1 MSMRRL
7 ILLVL
12 AAGVVLAAAL
22 WWVLRPVSAP
32 SPAQLDVA
40 AALGGVADAGFERA
54 DGSHRFRFPADHGP
68 HPAFRNEWWYFT
80 GNLSAADGRRYG
92 YELSLFR
99 IALAPQAPRR
109 ASAWAGNQV
118 YMGHFAVTDAN
129 GRRFRFFERFARGV
143 LGLAGA
149 RSTPFAVWI
158 EDWRVQADATDP
170 DRWQLTAK
178 AGEVEV
184 ALRLTPVKPIVLQ
197 GERGLSRKS
206 AAPGNASYYYSIPRL
221 DTEGTLTLAGE
232 AVAVRG
238 SSWLDREW
246 STSALGPDQ
255 AGWDWFALQ
264 LDDGRELMVYQL
276 RRRDGSVDPYSAG
289 MLIDRHGVSTPLRVQ
304 DVRVDVVERWPSPRG
319 GVYPARW
326 RLTVPAL
333 DLALD
338 IKPLLSEQ
346 ELMVSVRYWEG
357 AVDVSGGERG
367 RALRGVGYAE
377 LTGYAPAGGGVGR
390 RQP

>member
-1 MSMRRL
+1 MRRL
-7 ILLVL
+7 ILWVL
-12 AAGVVLAAAL
+12 AAGVLLGAAL
-22 WWVLRPVSAP
+22 WWVLRPVPAP
-32 SPAQLDVA
+32 PPAQLDVA
-40 AALGGVADAGFERA
+40 AALGGGGEAGFARA
-54 DGSHRFRFPADHGP
+54 EGPHRFRFPADHGP

-99 IALAPQAPRR
+99 IALAPHAPRR
-109 ASAWAGNQV
+109 ASAWADNQV

-129 GRRFRFFERFARGV
+129 GQRFQFFERFARGA

-149 RSTPFAVWI
+149 RSAPFAVWI

-170 DRWQLTAK
+170 NRWQLTAK
-178 AGEVEV
+178 AGEIDIT
-184 ALRLTPVKPIVLQ
+184 LRLTPSKPIALQ

-221 DTEGTLTLAGE
+221 DTEGMLTLAGQT
-232 AVAVRG
+232 VTVHG

-264 LDDGRELMVYQL
+264 LDDGRELMFYRL
-276 RRRDGSVDPYSAG
+276 RRRDGGVDPFSAG
-289 MLIDRHGVSTPLRVQ
+289 VFVDRRGNSTPLRAQ
-304 DVRVDVVERWPSPRG
+304 DVRVDVMERWPSPRG
-319 GVYPARW
+319 GTYPARW
-326 RLTVPAL
+326 RLTVPAH

-338 IKPLLSEQ
+338 IRPVLADQ
-346 ELMVSVRYWEG
+346 ELMLSVRYWEG
-357 AVDVSGGERG
+357 AVDVSGSERG
-367 RALRGVGYAE
+367 RALRGVGYVE
-377 LTGYAPAGGGVGR
+377 LTGYALAGARVGR